1 MVFINMSTRRLSTL
15 CLARENLRMH
25 ESVSRLLDYA
35 RQKSSEFAKS
45 GNDFARLQVLL
56 QVSSATLTNWK
67 SRGISK
73 EGAIRA
79 ERELGCSANWILTGE
94 GDMDAQ
100 AKVVDTPE
108 FVEVRR
114 IDVSFSNGEGRVVY
128 SEDDRPPLSFRADY
142 LRKLGIN
149 KGNAIVVDAN
159 GISNEPKIRDGAV
172 VLLNRAD
179 KTRLNGEFFAFRV
192 DGELLIKRLHRVEGV
207 GILATAENSDFKPKT
222 KIYTDS
228 DDFEVIGRAVWTGI
242 EL

>member
-1 MVFINMSTRRLSTL
+1 
-15 CLARENLRMH
+15 MH

-35 RQKSSEFAKS
+35 RKKSSEFAKP
-45 GNDFARLQVLL
+45 GNDFGRLQVLL

-67 SRGISK
+67 SRGVSK

-94 GDMDAQ
+94 GDEDAQ

-114 IDVSFSNGEGRVVY
+114 VDVSFSNGEGRVVY

-142 LRKLGIN
+142 LRKLGIH
-149 KGNAIVVDAN
+149 KGNAIVVDAS

-179 KTRLNGEFFAFRV
+179 KTRLNGEFFAFRY

-222 KIYTDS
+222 RIYTDA

>member
-1 MVFINMSTRRLSTL
+1 
-15 CLARENLRMH
+15 MH

-35 RQKSSEFAKS
+35 RKKSAGFAKP

-56 QVSSATLTNWK
+56 QISSATLTNWK

-94 GDMDAQ
+94 GDEDAA
-100 AKVVDTPE
+100 AKVVDPSE

-114 IDVSFSNGEGRVVY
+114 VDVSFSNGEGRVVY
-128 SEDDRPPLSFRADY
+128 HEDERPPLSFRADY

-149 KGNAIVVDAN
+149 KGNAIVVDAT
-159 GISNEPKIRDGAV
+159 GISNEPRIRDGAV

-179 KTRLNGEFFAFRV
+179 RTRLNGDFFAFRV
-192 DGELLIKRLHRVEGV
+192 NGELLIKRLHRVEGV

-222 KIYTDS
+222 KVYTEA